1 MEADVVNFFRVVEEG
16 QLQDV
21 KKFIDER
28 NIPVDITNQV
38 VL

>member
-1 MEADVVNFFRVVEEG
+1 MVDFFRVVEEG

-21 KKFIDER
+21 KKFIDEG
-28 NIPVDITNQV
+28 NIPVDVTNQV